1 MDTRHV
7 IYLRVFDIAGS
18 MVEML
23 VNGTAES
30 GPSIG
35 QGRGY
40 IIKQKMIL
48 MK

>member
-7 IYLRVFDIAGS
+7 KYLRVFDIAGS

-30 GPSIG
+30 GPSIE

-40 IIKQKMIL
+40 INKQTIIL
-48 MK
+48 